1 MPSLF
6 VEQLTV
12 IDASRLDPEA
22 GLVGESWIVD
32 VELTG
37 ELDARGMILD
47 FGDVKRQL
55 KTGIDGLVDHRLLV
69 PAATTEWHQADGRV
83 TVRFASARGPICMS
97 GPAHTAVAVPGERVA
112 TDDVRT
118 LLHEHLR
125 GLLPD
130 NVTGFGLRLRR
141 ELIDG
146 AWYAYSHGLREH
158 DGACQRI
165 AHGHR
170 CRVEVYRDGQRASDW
185 EAYWAQR
192 WHNVYLGSR
201 AHLVAETECNGVATY
216 RFAYNAGEGAFSLE
230 LPAADCELLDSN
242 STVENIASHMLAVMT
257 RREPDRN
264 LSVRTYEGV
273 GKGARADA

>member
-37 ELDARGMILD
+37 ELDARGMIVD

-55 KTGIDGLVDHRLLV
+55 KAAIDRLVDHRLLV
-69 PAATTEWHQADGRV
+69 PAASTEWQDHDGVV
-83 TVRFASARGPICMS
+83 TVRFASARGPIHMS
-97 GPAHTAVAVPGERVA
+97 GPAHTVVSVPGERVA
-112 TDDVRT
+112 TDAVRA

-141 ELIDG
+141 ERIEG

-170 CRVEVYRDGQRASDW
+170 CRVEVYRNGQRAPDW
-185 EAYWAQR
+185 EAFWAQR

-201 AHLVAETECNGVATY
+201 AHLADETERDGVATY
-216 RFAYNAGEGAFSLE
+216 RFAYTAGEGAFSLE
-230 LPAADCELLDSN
+230 LPAADCELLDTT
-242 STVENIASHMLAVMT
+242 STVEQIAAHMSAVMAE
-257 RREPDRN
+257 REPHAH